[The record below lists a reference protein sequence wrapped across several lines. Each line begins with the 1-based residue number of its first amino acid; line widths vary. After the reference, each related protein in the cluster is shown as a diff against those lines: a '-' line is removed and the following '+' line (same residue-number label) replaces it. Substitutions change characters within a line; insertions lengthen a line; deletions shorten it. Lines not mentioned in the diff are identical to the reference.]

1 MKEFNEAK
9 QKLNELCNSNNLD
22 LIEKRERLE
31 DIVVNYGRLNK
42 EKLWIE
48 PEGIDC
54 QKLEEGPSIVFRGL
68 YDSLEFIGFYVKE
81 DSFYLLTPRSYFRKD
96 YGENPYLKL
105 KKAFTRILGHEETDI
120 VLNCYGVLETWW
132 EEDI

>member
-31 DIVVNYGRLNK
+31 DIIVNDGGLNK

-48 PEGIDC
+48 PECIDS
-54 QKLEEGPSIVFRGL
+54 QKLEEGPSIVFQGF
-68 YDSLEFIGFYVKE
+68 YDYLEFIGVYIKE
-81 DSFYLLTPRSYFRKD
+81 GSFYLLTPRSYFRKD
-96 YGENPYLKL
+96 YGLDPYIKL
-105 KKAFTRILGHEETDI
+105 KQAFTNILGHEETNIFSDS
-120 VLNCYGVLETWW
+120 YGVLKTEW
-132 EEDI
+132 EDI

>member
-31 DIVVNYGRLNK
+31 DIIVNDGGLNK

-48 PEGIDC
+48 PECIDS
-54 QKLEEGPSIVFRGL
+54 QKLEEGPAIVFQGF
-68 YDSLEFIGFYVKE
+68 YDYLEFIGFYIQE

-96 YGENPYLKL
+96 YGENPYLEL
-105 KKAFTRILGHEETDI
+105 KEAFTKILGHEETDI

-132 EEDI
+132 EEGI